1 MSVFEIV
8 GERGRVKEPCAL
20 LLGGFDG
27 LHAGHASLLAAARE
41 TGMPIAI
48 TSIGGVKKGGDLFTR
63 EERRTLFREAGVSCV
78 LEFSFTEEFQTT
90 SAEEFLSRLLERV
103 NAKAIFCGE
112 DFRFGKGA
120 AGTPALLKELATCPV
135 TVLPILRIN
144 GEKAAVSR
152 VKELLA
158 EGRIE
163 EANALC
169 PFFLQGIVEHG
180 RQVGRTYGFPT
191 LNISYPQEK
200 FAMKEG
206 VYCGKV
212 KTPIGEFSSI
222 INFGARPTFG
232 VTERKLEA
240 YLKGFSGDLYGAE
253 VRVEPQ
259 RYLRDIRTFS
269 SREELKE
276 QLKEDLKS

>member
-1 MSVFEIV
+1 MSEIV
-8 GERGRVKEPCAL
+8 GERGRVSEPCAL

-27 LHAGHASLLAAARE
+27 LHAGHASLVAAAKK
-41 TGMPIAI
+41 TGLPVAI
-48 TSIGGVKKGGDLFTR
+48 TSIGGVKAGGDLFTR
-63 EERRTLFREAGVSCV
+63 EERRTVFRAAGISYV
-78 LEFSFTEEFQTT
+78 LEFSFTGELRET
-90 SAEEFLSRLLERV
+90 AAAEFLKGLLERV
-103 NAKAIFCGE
+103 HAKAIFCGE

-120 AGTPALLKELATCPV
+120 EGTPALLKELAPCPV
-135 TVLPILRIN
+135 TVLPLLRVN

-191 LNISYPQEK
+191 LNITYPQEK

-206 VYCGKV
+206 VYCGTV
-212 KTPIGEFSSI
+212 KTPLGEYASI

-232 VTERKLEA
+232 VSERKLEA

-253 VRVEPQ
+253 VRVYPE
-259 RYLRDIRTFS
+259 RFLREIRAFS
-269 SREELKE
+269 SKEELQA
-276 QLKEDLKS
+276 QLNKDLSSI